1 MSCVY
6 SISSPAAGTG
16 ADVDNT
22 GAAAEAEA
30 EGSTV
35 DYSSTDDRTVFVSN
49 LSYQTT
55 ELQLTDK
62 FSPVCSAYYNI
73 DIIAPVTLILCVVH
87 TCSDVTDVTDLW

>member
-1 MSCVY
+1 MLFVWIY
-6 SISSPAAGTG
+6 IISSPAADTG

-22 GAAAEAEA
+22 GAAAAEAEA

-55 ELQLTDK
+55 EQQLTDK
-62 FSPVCSAYYNI
+62 FSPVCSAFY
-73 DIIAPVTLILCVVH
+73 
-87 TCSDVTDVTDLW
+87 